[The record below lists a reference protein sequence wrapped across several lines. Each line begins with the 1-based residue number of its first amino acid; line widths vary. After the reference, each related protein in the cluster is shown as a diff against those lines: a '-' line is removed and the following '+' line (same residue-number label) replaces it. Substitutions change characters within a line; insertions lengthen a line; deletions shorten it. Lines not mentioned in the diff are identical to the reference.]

1 MPAYKPQ
8 TKYVFVSGG
17 VISGL
22 GKGINTA
29 SISLLL
35 KSAGYKVSAQKADMY
50 LNLDAGTMNPLEHG
64 EVFVTEDGLETD
76 QDLGH
81 YERFL
86 NQDLYRHNYFTM
98 GQVYYD
104 VIARERS
111 LEYAGKC
118 VEGHIHIPQEIIKKI
133 KSAAKKDESDIFIV
147 EVGGTVGEYQ
157 NVMFFEAIRRMKQAE
172 PDNVFLIHLVYLV
185 VPPFLG
191 EMKSKPAQNSIYDLY
206 KLGLQPNFVI
216 CRSQKEIDTK
226 RKKTISFNTG
236 IREDHILSAPDVDS
250 IYKIPLVL
258 QDQKLDTLLLEEMK
272 LKHKSADMKK
282 WTAMTDKIN
291 KSKKDVRIAIAGK
304 YFTSGAFALE
314 DSYVCVIEAIKHAAW
329 KKGLNPVIKWFDVER
344 FEDPKEKALVEE
356 ELKEFDGII
365 VPQGWGSRAVEGK
378 LKAVEWARTNKVPY
392 LGLCFGMQMAVI
404 EYARN
409 VLGLNDANSEE
420 VNPTTKDPVIHIMP
434 NQKEYLEKKQYG
446 GTIRLGAWPCKLDK
460 NSILYKA
467 YKNEGSERLNEE
479 TVEERHRHRYE
490 FNNDYLKQ
498 LEKAGMV
505 ISGTSPDGKLVESI
519 ELPIDVHPFFVG
531 TQFHPEYKSR
541 PLAPHPI
548 FVGFIEACIKQ
559 QKAVELSSKTSKAS

>member
-1 MPAYKPQ
+1 MVKLVVPASSPQ
-8 TKYVFVSGG
+8 TKYIFVTGG

-22 GKGINTA
+22 GKGISTA
-29 SISLLL
+29 SIALLL
-35 KSAGYKVSAQKADMY
+35 KSAGYKVSAQKVDMY
-50 LNLDAGTMNPLEHG
+50 LNMDAGTMNPLEHG

-185 VPPFLG
+185 VPSFLG

-304 YFTSGAFALE
+304 YFTSGAFALQ

-329 KKGLNPVIKWFDVER
+329 KKNLDPGIKWFDVER

-404 EYARN
+404 E
-409 VLGLNDANSEE
+409 
-420 VNPTTKDPVIHIMP
+420 
-434 NQKEYLEKKQYG
+434 
-446 GTIRLGAWPCKLDK
+446 
-460 NSILYKA
+460 
-467 YKNEGSERLNEE
+467 
-479 TVEERHRHRYE
+479 
-490 FNNDYLKQ
+490 
-498 LEKAGMV
+498 
-505 ISGTSPDGKLVESI
+505 
-519 ELPIDVHPFFVG
+519 
-531 TQFHPEYKSR
+531 
-541 PLAPHPI
+541 
-548 FVGFIEACIKQ
+548 
-559 QKAVELSSKTSKAS
+559 

>member
-216 CRSQKEIDTK
+216 CRSQNEIDTK

-404 EYARN
+404 EYARS
-409 VLGLNDANSEE
+409 VLGLKDANSEE

-519 ELPIDVHPFFVG
+519 ELPIEVHPFFVG

>member
-216 CRSQKEIDTK
+216 CRSQNEIDTK

-365 VPQGWGSRAVEGK
+365 VPQGWGSRAVEVK

-467 YKNEGSERLNEE
+467 YKSEGAERLNEQ

-498 LEKAGMV
+498 LEKAGLV

>member
-216 CRSQKEIDTK
+216 CRSQNEIDTK

-291 KSKKDVRIAIAGK
+291 KSKKNVKIAIAGK

-467 YKNEGSERLNEE
+467 YKSEGAERLNEQ

-498 LEKAGMV
+498 LEKAGLV

-541 PLAPHPI
+541 PLTPHPI
-548 FVGFIEACIKQ
+548 FVGFIEACTKQ

>member
-216 CRSQKEIDTK
+216 CRSQNEIDTK